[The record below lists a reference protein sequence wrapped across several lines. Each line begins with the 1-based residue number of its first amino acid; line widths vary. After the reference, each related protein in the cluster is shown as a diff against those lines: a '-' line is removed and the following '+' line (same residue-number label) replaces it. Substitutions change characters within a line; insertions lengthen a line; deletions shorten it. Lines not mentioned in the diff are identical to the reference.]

1 MGKLESASE
10 FRILV
15 VEDDPSTQFMMG
27 EMLEFL
33 GYPYEI
39 AVDGEACMSRLDTMT
54 DAFDLILMDI
64 HIPRSSGL
72 DTSLK
77 IRNRSENPPRDTP
90 IIALTANAMDGD
102 EMRCLTSGMDDYLSK
117 PVAPR
122 DLADMLGKWVRV
134 DDRRRSG
141 AA

>member
-1 MGKLESASE
+1 M
-10 FRILV
+10 
-15 VEDDPSTQFMMG
+15 EDDPSTQFMMG

-39 AVDGEACMSRLDTMT
+39 AEDGEACMSRLDTMT

-90 IIALTANAMDGD
+90 IIALTADSAYHSADAVAPYGINDV
-102 EMRCLTSGMDDYLSK
+102 LPK
-117 PVAPR
+117 PVG
-122 DLADMLGKWVRV
+122 LNSL
-134 DDRRRSG
+134 DRLITGIASTG
-141 AA
+141 